1 MASHEHSSGHWHPG
15 DDGHNHGAGVTDERR
30 IAIAFF
36 IILVFMIVEAIG
48 GILAGSLALLA
59 DAGHMVSDTAAL
71 GMSWAA
77 IRVGRRPADSARSFG
92 YKRIEVLAAFVN
104 GCTLF
109 LIAGW
114 ILFEAIRRFSTPV
127 HVLGGTMLWVAIAG
141 LVANIVAFYVLNGGN
156 RDNLNMKSAWLHI
169 LGDLFGFV
177 VAIIGAGVILWTGWS
192 PIDPILSVVVAVVI
206 LPAPLF
212 RAIPNA
218 WSCFH
223 RWCVVNILGIEVRE
237 EGKRPAEPALYAI
250 KHESFFEA
258 IDLGKLL
265 DNPVP
270 FAKEELFR
278 IPGWGRVARAY
289 GNIPVM
295 REAGA
300 KALRAMMTEARRY
313 IGRPVIS

>member
-206 LPAPLF
+206 LKSAYQIVRSSAHILLEGTPQNLDLKTMESDLQAILPAGTS
-212 RAIPNA
+212 IHHIHA
-218 WSCFH
+218 WSLAAEQILITLH
-223 RWCVVNILGIEVRE
+223 VRCVKGGEAPAIIAALKSRLKDKYGIGHSTIQVETFDC
-237 EGKRPAEPALYAI
+237 AD
-250 KHESFFEA
+250 EA
-258 IDLGKLL
+258 H
-265 DNPVP
+265 
-270 FAKEELFR
+270 
-278 IPGWGRVARAY
+278 
-289 GNIPVM
+289 
-295 REAGA
+295 
-300 KALRAMMTEARRY
+300 
-313 IGRPVIS
+313 